1 MLQLFL
7 VAYIRHHRPREKG
20 CGAISY
26 PSQSIAQSE
35 RSQLSCGDRKERAM
49 DEAIQSCRGHQRAV
63 LSYAVGAH
71 RPQWRSGQPQ
81 YEVGQQD
88 KPNIDA
94 IDMLNAGEEDRK
106 STRLN
111 SSHYCASRMPSSA

>member
-71 RPQWRSGQPQ
+71 VPQWRR
-81 YEVGQQD
+81 
-88 KPNIDA
+88 
-94 IDMLNAGEEDRK
+94 DRK
-106 STRLN
+106 SVVGGKGVSGRVDLGGRRVN
-111 SSHYCASRMPSSA
+111 K